1 MTGGSSLGALAI
13 GGLLT
18 LTGAG
23 PAAAEI
29 TRIAQASPPAGQAPA
44 SEPAERAPTPT
55 QPRVVMPDQ
64 NKILLL
70 VRTTLLTLNDAL
82 QTGNYTVL
90 RDVAAPAFREANS
103 AARLAQIFGT
113 LAQRGIDLTPVAV
126 LAPQLAAAPTLDP
139 KTGML
144 HIKGSFPGQP
154 VQLNFEVLYQPVAG
168 RWRLFGLAV
177 NPATAGPTASAEG
190 AGKHAAPKILTKE
203 SEKKAE
209 PKKK

>member
-1 MTGGSSLGALAI
+1 MTGGLSLGALVIA
-13 GGLLT
+13 GLLT
-18 LTGAG
+18 LAGAG
-23 PAAAEI
+23 PSTAEI
-29 TRIAQASPPAGQAPA
+29 SRLAQASPAAGQAP
-44 SEPAERAPTPT
+44 PAQPVERAPAPAHP
-55 QPRVVMPDQ
+55 QVVMPDQ

-82 QTGNYTVL
+82 HTGNYTVL

-103 AARLAQIFGT
+103 AARLAQIFGP
-113 LAQRGIDLTPVAV
+113 LAQRGVDLTPVAV
-126 LAPQLAAAPTLDP
+126 LTPQLANAPTLDP

-154 VQLNFEVLYQPVAG
+154 VQLNFEVLYQPVGG

-203 SEKKAE
+203 PEKKAE